1 MSVDF
6 ILEYFSN
13 EQWNRITNYYYQE
26 ADRRRSSKT
35 KKADIFS
42 EEESLE
48 ETSILHS
55 NGVYNIKNN
64 INSTLTDFSSFPW
77 QEYSEDMTVLENEVK
92 NKTIYSFS
100 F

>member
-1 MSVDF
+1 MSSSSPEDF
-6 ILEYFSN
+6 KIEYFSSQ
-13 EQWNRITNYYYQE
+13 QWSRITDYYHQE
-26 ADRRRSSKT
+26 ADRRKSSKT

-77 QEYSEDMTVLENEVK
+77 QEFSEDMKVLENEV
-92 NKTIYSFS
+92 
-100 F
+100 